1 MKNYT
6 DSIACKML
14 ATHCVVCGRP
24 LVDALSVTI
33 GLGPECRDG
42 FNGNMSDENRK
53 MANSLV
59 FQASIA
65 ATAGRIEEVRE
76 KAEQVKSL
84 GFVDLA
90 DKMVRRFKKAEVL
103 ASVVITQEGNV
114 YKVFTPYR
122 RKEAKEFVEAWREV
136 PGRRWENGVNVV
148 PVSSKGA
155 LWTLLKRF
163 FHGKYATGPMG
174 VFKIPAP
181 EPMMKQG
188 QFKMA

>member
-1 MKNYT
+1 MSYEGAVT
-6 DSIACKML
+6 TKML
-14 ATHCVVCGRP
+14 ATNCVCCGRA
-24 LVDALSVTI
+24 LVDAISVELGI
-33 GLGPECRDG
+33 GPECRDG

-84 GFVDLA
+84 GFEELA

-114 YKVFTPYR
+114 YKVVTPYR

-136 PGRRWENGVNVV
+136 PGRRWENGFNVV

-163 FHGKYATGPMG
+163 FHGKYAKGPLG

-188 QFKMA
+188 QFEMA